1 MPTMNP
7 SRPRRAQARLL
18 YRLLAG
24 AVALALSMTATAAP
38 QAATSA
44 ARPADDNPVP
54 ARALLAPAPLAAA
67 SSLAA
72 PEPPPLVLKPG
83 EYLWT
88 PELAPQGPVVIV
100 ISLPEQLAYVYRNG
114 VRIGV
119 STVSSG
125 KKGYETPTGVFTIL
139 QKRKEHYSNL
149 YDNAPMPYMQRLTW
163 DGVALHAGRVPG
175 YPASHGCVR
184 LPLEF
189 SKKLFDVT
197 SHGMTVVVANAA
209 SHDPDVVSPGL
220 FAPVDAATGR
230 VRPPAKALPKGE
242 FSWTPERATQGPIT
256 LVFSTRDE
264 EVVVMREGV
273 EIGRAAVTLT
283 GDPMSGTHAYVLL
296 EGQGDGPNTLVPGR
310 PPLRWLQVE
319 VPGAVP
325 DLHQDLHA
333 AIRGERLLVPPVF
346 SQLVYESLSPGA
358 TMVVT
363 DEPLQPREA
372 STGLTVIRGQDDDSD
387 ADERPVHPDSDG
399 Q

>member
-1 MPTMNP
+1 MAAFGSGSGTVR
-7 SRPRRAQARLL
+7 SCISLGLAACLAVL
-18 YRLLAG
+18 SLAG
-24 AVALALSMTATAAP
+24 TTAA
-38 QAATSA
+38 A
-44 ARPADDNPVP
+44 PVP
-54 ARALLAPAPLAAA
+54 ASPLNLL
-67 SSLAA
+67 
-72 PEPPPLVLKPG
+72 PG

-88 PELAPQGPVVIV
+88 PELAPVGPVLVLVSI
-100 ISLPEQLAYVYRNG
+100 PEQRAYVYRNG

-149 YDNAPMPYMQRLTW
+149 YDDAPMPYMQRLTW

-209 SHDPDVVSPGL
+209 SHTPDVVSPGL

-230 VRPPAKALPKGE
+230 ERARAGTLTKGQ
-242 FSWTPERATQGPIT
+242 FSWTPERATAGPIT
-256 LVFSTRDE
+256 IVFSTHDQ
-264 EVVVMREGV
+264 EVVVMRAGT

-283 GDPMSGTHAYVLL
+283 GEPMSGTHAYVLL
-296 EGQGDGPNTLVPGR
+296 DGQGEGPNTLVPGR

-319 VPGAVP
+319 VPGVTP
-325 DLHQDLHA
+325 DLHQDLQA

-346 SQLVYESLSPGA
+346 SQLVYEALSPGA

-363 DEPLQPREA
+363 DEPLVARSA
-372 STGLTVIRGQDDDSD
+372 NAGMTVIRAQDDASD
-387 ADERPVHPDSDG
+387 EEERPEQPEPTGQQAEHP
-399 Q
+399 